1 MRVRV
6 QSGEQEMSDGE
17 ASKKDSGRRRLD
29 MHTAKHS
36 VDCAAVSIQGVR
48 WALEGPG
55 RRGSQ
60 YLGQDSCMP
69 YGVAEYI

>member
-6 QSGEQEMSDGE
+6 QSGEQETSDGE
-17 ASKKDSGRRRLD
+17 ASKKDAGRRRLD

-48 WALEGPG
+48 WVLKD
-55 RRGSQ
+55 RGGGDPSIWAKTHVC
-60 YLGQDSCMP
+60 LM
-69 YGVAEYI
+69 A